1 MTSTRRTIEVQPDR
15 CYVAIAPRPPGRLN
29 RRIAAFAAEGQLP
42 RPLEELCLSWRV
54 AGDRLVVVAVDRQQA
69 EAWLA
74 EGLESAV
81 VAELPGDQDLID
93 APVELLTDECLPASI
108 RRHRGN
114 RFAAMVAVLALGC
127 ACLALG
133 LHQRTQ
139 VLAAHADAADEQA
152 ASLARDA
159 LPDLRAGMSPEL
171 ALTGELRRL
180 RSMAMGDR
188 EDSLPDSRTA
198 LAAVLASWP
207 AQSGFRVE
215 SIESAG
221 GRVDIRAIAPT
232 REDAIDLSAE
242 LAQKGNFDAG
252 LPRVRSEAERT
263 GEVTRVELTLT
274 ERPTAR

>member
-1 MTSTRRTIEVQPDR
+1 MTSTRRTIEVQPES
-15 CYVAIAPRPPGRLN
+15 CYIAIAPRPPGRLS

-42 RPLEELCLSWRV
+42 RPLEDLCLSWRV
-54 AGDRLVVVAVDRQQA
+54 AGDRLVVVAVDRERA
-69 EAWLA
+69 EAWLT

-81 VAELPGDQDLID
+81 VAELPSDADLID
-93 APVELLTDECLPASI
+93 APIELLTDEFVPASI

-114 RFAAMVAVLALGC
+114 RFAAMAAVLALGC
-127 ACLALG
+127 ASLAVG
-133 LHQRTQ
+133 LQQRTQ
-139 VLAAHADAADEQA
+139 AVNTQIDAADERT
-152 ASLARDA
+152 ASLARGA

-180 RSMAMGDR
+180 RSMATGDR
-188 EDSLPDSRTA
+188 EDSPPDSRTA

-207 AQSGFRVE
+207 AASGFRVE

-232 REDAIDLSAE
+232 REDAIELSAE
-242 LAQKGNFDAG
+242 LAQKGGLDAG
-252 LPRVRSEAERT
+252 LPRVRTEPERT